1 MNGLKDTNM
10 KATIIVSFFVTAC
23 WFENGVHATHVTSI
37 LGNKINL
44 NCFINQPSK
53 EIRLVKW
60 SRSTVNATQDIA
72 SYNVDYGLH
81 KSSKDDRLTVSSYNT
96 TFLQIQPVDLTDE
109 GNYTCEII
117 AIRGIFRVHFSL
129 FVIAP
134 PIISL
139 NFKSLPNGLKKVQ
152 CIASKGKP
160 AATITW
166 KEDTFGNSTQI
177 FVDNDDGTVTVE
189 SYYHTAINFTEQT
202 QTCIVNHPAFNA
214 TQNLTISFAL
224 ATEENTT
231 MMSLQIKFI
240 LIICAS
246 ALAVTG
252 TVILVIW
259 IVKKKM
265 KKVSKPERRRQAEDF
280 EDQLYQNVHVKRGN
294 DAVVVVSLN

>member
-23 WFENGVHATHVTSI
+23 WFENGIHATHVTSI

-44 NCFINQPSK
+44 NCFINQSSK

-72 SYNVDYGLH
+72 SYSVDYGLH
-81 KSSKDDRLTVSSYNT
+81 KSSKDDRLTVSSCNT
-96 TFLQIQPVDLTDE
+96 TCLQIQPVDLTDE

-117 AIRGIFRVHFSL
+117 AFRGIFRVRFSL

-189 SYYHTAINFTEQT
+189 GYYHTPINFTEQK
-202 QTCIVNHPAFNA
+202 QTCIINHPAFNA
-214 TQNLTISFAL
+214 TQNLTISIAL

-231 MMSLQIKFI
+231 LMSLQIKF
-240 LIICAS
+240 
-246 ALAVTG
+246 
-252 TVILVIW
+252 
-259 IVKKKM
+259 K
-265 KKVSKPERRRQAEDF
+265 RRRQAEDF
-280 EDQLYQNVHVKRGN
+280 EDQLYQNLHVKRGN
-294 DAVVVVSLN
+294 NGVVVVSLN